1 MVFTAK
7 FAGLPCWPLAIY
19 AAKAQAQRVDLAES
33 SDTSEERQLDPTERR
48 LERAREEG
56 QFAQSRD
63 LTTFLVLV
71 LFAGC
76 LLGLGGSLMKG
87 LVNLVQQGLTFGS
100 GQDWQDHLA
109 EWASGPLMISLM
121 WVSAIVIPLWLVSAI
136 APLAMVKFQP
146 VWAFKLNPGRLDP
159 FEGLG
164 RMFSSQTVAEVFK
177 NILKVIIVFGV
188 GVVYVM
194 GLVGQIS
201 VLSRQDLNQALH
213 NSVGLIETGLLL
225 LLLPVL
231 VVAAVDVFIQW
242 FNFSKRMKMSQE
254 ELKQEMKESEGSPEL
269 KNRLRQRQRQIA
281 TSRMMSALEKAD
293 VVLANP
299 DHFSVALRYDAEKM
313 RAPIVVAKGMDE
325 IALMIQKVAIENQV
339 PVARIPPLARLLH
352 RHLKVGEPIPA
363 PLFEVVAKVL
373 AWAYE
378 IKQAAASDELPLP
391 EIGTLPDLETKPA
404 A

>member
-1 MVFTAK
+1 M
-7 FAGLPCWPLAIY
+7 AIY
-19 AAKAQAQRVDLAES
+19 AGKTQAQKAELAES
-33 SDTSEERQLDPTERR
+33 SDTSEEKQLDPTERR

-63 LTTFLVLV
+63 LTTFLILV

-76 LLGLGGSLMKG
+76 LIGLGGSLMKG
-87 LVNLVQQGLTFGS
+87 LVLLVQQGLTFGNS
-100 GQDWQDHLA
+100 QDWQEHLA
-109 EWASGPLMISLM
+109 EWATGPLMNTLM
-121 WVSAIVIPLWLVSAI
+121 WVMAIVIPLWLASAI

-146 VWAFKLNPGRLDP
+146 VWAFKLNLARLDP
-159 FEGLG
+159 IEGLG
-164 RMFSSQTVAEVFK
+164 RLVSSQTLTEVFK

-188 GVVYVM
+188 AVVYIV

-201 VLSRQDLNQALH
+201 VLSRQDVNQALS
-213 NSVGLIETGLLL
+213 NSLDLIKTGLLL

-231 VVAAVDVFIQW
+231 VVAAVDVIIQW
-242 FNFSKRMKMSQE
+242 FNFSNRMKMSQE

-281 TSRMMSALEKAD
+281 TSRMMSAMEKAD

-299 DHFSVALRYDAEKM
+299 DHYSVALRYDAEKM

-325 IALMIQKVAIENQV
+325 IALMIQRVANENQV

-391 EIGTLPDLETKPA
+391 EIGALPDLETKTVS
-404 A
+404 

>member
-1 MVFTAK
+1 
-7 FAGLPCWPLAIY
+7 LAIN
-19 AAKAQAQRVDLAES
+19 AAKTSHQRVELAES
-33 SDTSEERQLDPTERR
+33 SDTSEEKQLDPTERR

-76 LLGLGGSLMKG
+76 LLGLGAAFMKG
-87 LVNLVQQGLTFGS
+87 MVTLVEQGLTFGS
-100 GQDWQDHLA
+100 SENWQEHLA
-109 EWASGPLMISLM
+109 EWASGPLTSVFM
-121 WVSAIVIPLWLVSAI
+121 WIFAIVVPLWLISAI

-146 VWAFKLNPGRLDP
+146 VWAFKLNPDRLDP
-159 FEGLG
+159 FAGLG
-164 RMFSSQTVAEVFK
+164 RIFSTQTLTEVGK

-188 GVVYVM
+188 GIVYVV

-201 VLSRQDLNQALH
+201 VLSRQDLNQALS
-213 NSVGLIETGLLL
+213 NSLGLIQTGLLL

-231 VVAAVDVFIQW
+231 VVAAVDVVIQW
-242 FNFSKRMKMSQE
+242 FNFSKQMKMSQE
-254 ELKQEMKESEGSPEL
+254 EMKQEMKESEGSPEL

-299 DHFSVALRYDAEKM
+299 DHYSVALRYDAEKM

-325 IALMIQKVAIENQV
+325 MALMIQRVAKENQV

-378 IKQAAASDELPLP
+378 LKQAAESEDLPLP

-404 A
+404 S

>member
-1 MVFTAK
+1 M
-7 FAGLPCWPLAIY
+7 
-19 AAKAQAQRVDLAES
+19 AES
-33 SDTSEERQLDPTERR
+33 SDTSEEKQLDPTERR

-76 LLGLGGSLMKG
+76 LLGLGAAFMKG
-87 LVNLVQQGLTFGS
+87 MVTLVEQGLTFGS
-100 GQDWQDHLA
+100 SENWQEHLA
-109 EWASGPLMISLM
+109 EWASGPLTSVFM
-121 WVSAIVIPLWLVSAI
+121 WIFAIVVPLWLISAV

-146 VWAFKLNPGRLDP
+146 VWAFKLNPDRLDP
-159 FEGLG
+159 FAGLG
-164 RMFSSQTVAEVFK
+164 RIFSTQTLTEVGK

-188 GVVYVM
+188 GIVYVV

-201 VLSRQDLNQALH
+201 VLSRQDLNQALS
-213 NSVGLIETGLLL
+213 NSLGLIQTGLFL

-231 VVAAVDVFIQW
+231 VVAAVDVVIQW
-242 FNFSKRMKMSQE
+242 FNFSKQMKMSQE
-254 ELKQEMKESEGSPEL
+254 EMKQEMKESEGSPEL

-299 DHFSVALRYDAEKM
+299 DHYSVALRYDAEKM

-325 IALMIQKVAIENQV
+325 MALMIQRVAKENQV

-378 IKQAAASDELPLP
+378 LKQATESDELPLP

-404 A
+404 S

>member
-1 MVFTAK
+1 
-7 FAGLPCWPLAIY
+7 
-19 AAKAQAQRVDLAES
+19 LAES
-33 SDTSEERQLDPTERR
+33 SDTSEEKQLDPTERR

-56 QFAQSRD
+56 QFAQSRA
-63 LTTFLVLV
+63 LPTFLVLV

-76 LLGLGGSLMKG
+76 LLGLGAAFMKG
-87 LVNLVQQGLTFGS
+87 MVTLVEQGLTFGPS
-100 GQDWQDHLA
+100 ENWQEHLA
-109 EWASGPLMISLM
+109 EWASGPLTSVFM
-121 WVSAIVIPLWLVSAI
+121 WIFAIVVPLWLISAV

-146 VWAFKLNPGRLDP
+146 VWAFKLNPDRLDP
-159 FEGLG
+159 FAGLG
-164 RMFSSQTVAEVFK
+164 RIFSTQTLTEVGK

-188 GVVYVM
+188 GIVYVV

-201 VLSRQDLNQALH
+201 VLSRQDLNQALS
-213 NSVGLIETGLLL
+213 NSLGLIQTGLLL

-231 VVAAVDVFIQW
+231 VVAAVDVVIQW
-242 FNFSKRMKMSQE
+242 FNFSKQMKMSQE
-254 ELKQEMKESEGSPEL
+254 EMKQEMKESEGSPEL

-299 DHFSVALRYDAEKM
+299 DHYSVALRYDAEKM

-325 IALMIQKVAIENQV
+325 MALMIQRVAKENQV

-378 IKQAAASDELPLP
+378 LKQATESEELPLP

-404 A
+404 S

>member
-1 MVFTAK
+1 
-7 FAGLPCWPLAIY
+7 
-19 AAKAQAQRVDLAES
+19 LAES
-33 SDTSEERQLDPTERR
+33 SDTSEEKQLDPTERR

-63 LTTFLVLV
+63 LTTFLILV

-76 LLGLGGSLMKG
+76 LIGLGGSLMKG
-87 LVNLVQQGLTFGS
+87 LVLLVQQGLTFGNS
-100 GQDWQDHLA
+100 QDWQEHLA
-109 EWASGPLMISLM
+109 EWVSGPLMNTSM
-121 WVSAIVIPLWLVSAI
+121 WVLAIVIPLWLASAI

-146 VWAFKLNPGRLDP
+146 VWAFKLNLGRLDP
-159 FEGLG
+159 IEGLG
-164 RMFSSQTVAEVFK
+164 RLVSTQTLTEVFK

-188 GVVYVM
+188 AVVYIV

-201 VLSRQDLNQALH
+201 VLSRQDVNQALS
-213 NSVGLIETGLLL
+213 NSLDLIKTGLLL

-231 VVAAVDVFIQW
+231 VVAAVDVIIQW

-281 TSRMMSALEKAD
+281 TSRMMSAMEKAD

-299 DHFSVALRYDAEKM
+299 DHYSVALRYDAEKM

-325 IALMIQKVAIENQV
+325 IALMIQRVANENQV

-391 EIGTLPDLETKPA
+391 EIGALPDLETKTVS
-404 A
+404 

>member
-1 MVFTAK
+1 MCRETQ
-7 FAGLPCWPLAIY
+7 P
-19 AAKAQAQRVDLAES
+19 QRVELAES
-33 SDTSEERQLDPTERR
+33 SDSSEEKQLDPTERR

-63 LTTFLVLV
+63 LTTFLVLI
-71 LFAGC
+71 LFVGC
-76 LLGLGGSLMKG
+76 LLGFGAALMKG
-87 LVNLVQQGLTFGS
+87 MVALVQQGLTFGVE
-100 GQDWQDHLA
+100 QDWQDHLT
-109 EWASGPLMISLM
+109 EWASGPLVTALM
-121 WVSAIVIPLWLVSAI
+121 WVAAIMIPLWLVSTI
-136 APLAMVKFQP
+136 APLALVKFQP
-146 VWAFKLNPGRLDP
+146 VWAFKLNPARLDP

-164 RMFSSQTVAEVFK
+164 RIFSAQTLTELAK

-188 GVVYVM
+188 GIVYVI

-201 VLSRQDLNQALH
+201 VLSRQDFNQALS
-213 NSVGLIETGLLL
+213 NSLGLIQTGLFL

-231 VVAAVDVFIQW
+231 VVAAVDVVIQW
-242 FNFSKRMKMSQE
+242 FNFSNRMKMSQE
-254 ELKQEMKESEGSPEL
+254 EMKQEMKESEGSPEL

-299 DHFSVALRYDAEKM
+299 DHYSVALRYDAEKM

-325 IALMIQKVAIENQV
+325 IALMIQRVAKENQV

-378 IKQAAASDELPLP
+378 IKQAAASDDLPLP
-391 EIGTLPDLETKPA
+391 EIGSLPDLENKPA
-404 A
+404 P

>member
-1 MVFTAK
+1 M
-7 FAGLPCWPLAIY
+7 
-19 AAKAQAQRVDLAES
+19 AES
-33 SDTSEERQLDPTERR
+33 SDTSEEKQLDPTERR

-63 LTTFLVLV
+63 LTTFLILV

-76 LLGLGGSLMKG
+76 LIGLGGSLMKG
-87 LVNLVQQGLTFGS
+87 LVLLVQQGLTFGNS
-100 GQDWQDHLA
+100 QDWQEHLA
-109 EWASGPLMISLM
+109 EWVSGPLMNTSM
-121 WVSAIVIPLWLVSAI
+121 WVLAIVIPLWLASAI

-146 VWAFKLNPGRLDP
+146 VWAFKLNLGRLDP
-159 FEGLG
+159 IEGLG
-164 RMFSSQTVAEVFK
+164 RLVSSQTVTEVFK

-188 GVVYVM
+188 AVVYIL

-201 VLSRQDLNQALH
+201 VLSRQDVNQALA
-213 NSVGLIETGLLL
+213 NSLDLIKTGLLL

-231 VVAAVDVFIQW
+231 VVAAVDVIIQW
-242 FNFSKRMKMSQE
+242 FTFSKRMKMSQE

-281 TSRMMSALEKAD
+281 TSRMMSAMEKAD

-299 DHFSVALRYDAEKM
+299 DHYSVALRYDAEKM

-325 IALMIQKVAIENQV
+325 IALMIQRVANENQV

-378 IKQAAASDELPLP
+378 IKQAAATDELPLP
-391 EIGTLPDLETKPA
+391 EIGALPDLETKTVS
-404 A
+404 

>member
-1 MVFTAK
+1 
-7 FAGLPCWPLAIY
+7 LAIY
-19 AAKAQAQRVDLAES
+19 AGKPQAQRVELAES
-33 SDTSEERQLDPTERR
+33 SDTSEEKQLDPTERR

-76 LLGLGGSLMKG
+76 LLGLGASLMKG
-87 LVNLVQQGLTFGS
+87 MVALVQQGLTFGS
-100 GQDWQDHLA
+100 GQDWQEHLA
-109 EWASGPLMISLM
+109 EWASGPLVSSLM
-121 WVSAIVIPLWLVSAI
+121 WVAAIVIPLWLVSAI

-146 VWAFKLNPGRLDP
+146 VWAFKLNPARLDP

-164 RMFSSQTVAEVFK
+164 RIFSTQTLTELAK

-188 GVVYVM
+188 GIVYVM

-201 VLSRQDLNQALH
+201 VLSRQDFNQALS
-213 NSVGLIETGLLL
+213 NSLGLIQTGLFL

-231 VVAAVDVFIQW
+231 VVAAVDVVIQW
-242 FNFSKRMKMSQE
+242 FNFSNRMKMSQE
-254 ELKQEMKESEGSPEL
+254 EMKQEMKESEGSPEL

-325 IALMIQKVAIENQV
+325 IALMIQRVAKENQV

-378 IKQAAASDELPLP
+378 FKQATAADDLPLP
-391 EIGTLPDLETKPA
+391 EIGTLPDLEAKPVA
-404 A
+404 

>member
-1 MVFTAK
+1 M
-7 FAGLPCWPLAIY
+7 AIY
-19 AAKAQAQRVDLAES
+19 AGKTFHQSIELAES
-33 SDTSEERQLDPTERR
+33 SDSSEEKQLDPTERR

-63 LTTFLVLV
+63 LTTFLILV

-76 LLGLGGSLMKG
+76 LIGLGGSLMKG
-87 LVNLVQQGLTFGS
+87 LVLLVQQGLTFGNS
-100 GQDWQDHLA
+100 QDWQDHLA
-109 EWASGPLMISLM
+109 EWASGPLMNTFM
-121 WVSAIVIPLWLVSAI
+121 WVMAIVIPLWLASAI

-146 VWAFKLNPGRLDP
+146 VWAFKLNLARLDP
-159 FEGLG
+159 IEGLG
-164 RMFSSQTVAEVFK
+164 RLVSSQTLTEVFK

-188 GVVYVM
+188 AVVYIV

-201 VLSRQDLNQALH
+201 VLSRQDVNQALS
-213 NSVGLIETGLLL
+213 NSLDLIKTGLLL

-231 VVAAVDVFIQW
+231 VVAAVDVIIQW
-242 FNFSKRMKMSQE
+242 FNFSNRMKMSQE

-281 TSRMMSALEKAD
+281 TSRMMSAMEKAD

-299 DHFSVALRYDAEKM
+299 DHYSVALRYDAEKM
-313 RAPIVVAKGMDE
+313 RAPLVVAKGMDE
-325 IALMIQKVAIENQV
+325 IALMIQRVANENQV

-391 EIGTLPDLETKPA
+391 EIGALPDLETKTVS
-404 A
+404 

>member
-1 MVFTAK
+1 M
-7 FAGLPCWPLAIY
+7 AIY
-19 AAKAQAQRVDLAES
+19 AGKTQAQRVDLAES
-33 SDTSEERQLDPTERR
+33 SDTSEEKQLDPTERR

-63 LTTFLVLV
+63 LTTFLILV

-87 LVNLVQQGLTFGS
+87 LVLLVQQGLTFGNS
-100 GQDWQDHLA
+100 QDWQEHLA
-109 EWASGPLMISLM
+109 EWTSGPLMNTLM
-121 WVSAIVIPLWLVSAI
+121 WVMAIVIPLWLASAI

-146 VWAFKLNPGRLDP
+146 VWAFKLNLARLDP
-159 FEGLG
+159 IEGLG
-164 RMFSSQTVAEVFK
+164 RLVSSQTLTEVFK

-188 GVVYVM
+188 AVVYIV

-201 VLSRQDLNQALH
+201 VLSRQDVNQALS
-213 NSVGLIETGLLL
+213 NSLDLIKTGLLL

-231 VVAAVDVFIQW
+231 VVAAVDVIIQW

-281 TSRMMSALEKAD
+281 TSRMMSAMEKAD

-299 DHFSVALRYDAEKM
+299 DHYSVALRYDAEKM

-325 IALMIQKVAIENQV
+325 IALMIQRMANENQV

-378 IKQAAASDELPLP
+378 IKQAATSDELPLP
-391 EIGTLPDLETKPA
+391 EIGALPDLETKTVS
-404 A
+404 

>member
-1 MVFTAK
+1 M
-7 FAGLPCWPLAIY
+7 
-19 AAKAQAQRVDLAES
+19 AES
-33 SDTSEERQLDPTERR
+33 SDTSEEKQLDPTERR

-76 LLGLGGSLMKG
+76 LLGLGAAFMKG
-87 LVNLVQQGLTFGS
+87 MVTLVEQGLTFGS
-100 GQDWQDHLA
+100 SENWQEHLA
-109 EWASGPLMISLM
+109 EWASGPLTSVFM
-121 WVSAIVIPLWLVSAI
+121 WIFAIVVPLWLISAI

-146 VWAFKLNPGRLDP
+146 VWAFKLNPDRLDP
-159 FEGLG
+159 FAGLG
-164 RMFSSQTVAEVFK
+164 RIFSTQTLTEVGK

-188 GVVYVM
+188 GIVYVV

-201 VLSRQDLNQALH
+201 VLSRQDLNQALS
-213 NSVGLIETGLLL
+213 NSLGLIQTGLLL

-231 VVAAVDVFIQW
+231 VVAAVDVVIQW
-242 FNFSKRMKMSQE
+242 FNFSKQMKMSQE
-254 ELKQEMKESEGSPEL
+254 EMKQEMKESEGSPEL

-299 DHFSVALRYDAEKM
+299 DHYSVALRYDAEKM

-325 IALMIQKVAIENQV
+325 MALMIQRVAKENQV

-378 IKQAAASDELPLP
+378 LKQAAESEELPLP

-404 A
+404 S

>member
-1 MVFTAK
+1 
-7 FAGLPCWPLAIY
+7 
-19 AAKAQAQRVDLAES
+19 LAES
-33 SDTSEERQLDPTERR
+33 SDTSEEKQLDPTERR

-76 LLGLGGSLMKG
+76 LLGLGAAFMKG
-87 LVNLVQQGLTFGS
+87 MVTLVEQGLTFGS
-100 GQDWQDHLA
+100 SENWQEHLA
-109 EWASGPLMISLM
+109 EWASGPLTSVFM
-121 WVSAIVIPLWLVSAI
+121 WIFAIVVPLWLISAI

-146 VWAFKLNPGRLDP
+146 VWAFKLNPDRLDP
-159 FEGLG
+159 FAGLG
-164 RMFSSQTVAEVFK
+164 RIFSTQTLTEVGK

-188 GVVYVM
+188 GIVYVV

-201 VLSRQDLNQALH
+201 VLSRQDLNQALS
-213 NSVGLIETGLLL
+213 NSLGLIQTGLLL

-231 VVAAVDVFIQW
+231 VVAAVDVVIQW
-242 FNFSKRMKMSQE
+242 FNFSKQMKMSQE
-254 ELKQEMKESEGSPEL
+254 EMKQEMKESEGSPEL

-299 DHFSVALRYDAEKM
+299 DHYSVALRYDAEKM

-325 IALMIQKVAIENQV
+325 MALMIQRVAKENQV

-378 IKQAAASDELPLP
+378 LKQATESEELPLP

-404 A
+404 S

>member
-1 MVFTAK
+1 
-7 FAGLPCWPLAIY
+7 LAIY
-19 AAKAQAQRVDLAES
+19 AAKTQPQRVELAES
-33 SDTSEERQLDPTERR
+33 SDTSEEKQLDPTERR
-48 LERAREEG
+48 LKRAREEG

-76 LLGLGGSLMKG
+76 LLGLGSSLMKG
-87 LVNLVQQGLTFGS
+87 LVTLVQQGLTFGS

-109 EWASGPLMISLM
+109 DWASGPLMNTLM

-146 VWAFKLNPGRLDP
+146 VWAFKLNLGRLDP

-164 RMFSSQTVAEVFK
+164 RMFSSQTLAEVFK

-188 GVVYVM
+188 GVVYVI

-201 VLSRQDLNQALH
+201 VLSRQDVNLALH

-231 VVAAVDVFIQW
+231 VVAAVDVLIQW

-299 DHFSVALRYDAEKM
+299 DHYSVALRYDAEKM

-325 IALMIQKVAIENQV
+325 IALMIQRVADENQV
-339 PVARIPPLARLLH
+339 PIARIPPLARLLH

-378 IKQAAASDELPLP
+378 IKQATAVDDLPLP
-391 EIGTLPDLETKPA
+391 EIGALPDLETKSVL
-404 A
+404 

>member
-1 MVFTAK
+1 M
-7 FAGLPCWPLAIY
+7 
-19 AAKAQAQRVDLAES
+19 AES
-33 SDTSEERQLDPTERR
+33 SDTSEEKQLDPTERR

-63 LTTFLVLV
+63 LTTFLILV

-76 LLGLGGSLMKG
+76 LIGLGGSLMKG
-87 LVNLVQQGLTFGS
+87 LVLLVQQGLTFDNS
-100 GQDWQDHLA
+100 QDWQEHLA
-109 EWASGPLMISLM
+109 EWASGPLMNTLM
-121 WVSAIVIPLWLVSAI
+121 WVMAIVIPLWLASAI

-146 VWAFKLNPGRLDP
+146 VWAFKLNLARLDP
-159 FEGLG
+159 IEGLG
-164 RMFSSQTVAEVFK
+164 RLVSSQTLTEVFK

-188 GVVYVM
+188 AVVYIV

-201 VLSRQDLNQALH
+201 VLSRQDVNQALS
-213 NSVGLIETGLLL
+213 NSLDLIKTGLLL

-231 VVAAVDVFIQW
+231 VVAAVDVIIQW
-242 FNFSKRMKMSQE
+242 FNFSNRMKMSQE

-281 TSRMMSALEKAD
+281 TSRMMSAMEKAD

-299 DHFSVALRYDAEKM
+299 DHYSVALRYDAEKM

-325 IALMIQKVAIENQV
+325 IALMIQRVANENQV

-391 EIGTLPDLETKPA
+391 EIGALPDLETKTVS
-404 A
+404 

>member
-1 MVFTAK
+1 M
-7 FAGLPCWPLAIY
+7 AIY
-19 AAKAQAQRVDLAES
+19 AGKTQAQRVDLAES
-33 SDTSEERQLDPTERR
+33 SDTSEEKQLDPTERR

-63 LTTFLVLV
+63 LTTFLILV

-76 LLGLGGSLMKG
+76 LRGLGGSLMKG
-87 LVNLVQQGLTFGS
+87 LVLLVQQGLTFGNS
-100 GQDWQDHLA
+100 QDWQEHLA
-109 EWASGPLMISLM
+109 EWASGPLMNTLM
-121 WVSAIVIPLWLVSAI
+121 WVMAIVIPLWLASTI

-146 VWAFKLNPGRLDP
+146 VWAFKLNLARLDP
-159 FEGLG
+159 IEGLG
-164 RMFSSQTVAEVFK
+164 RLVSSQTLTEVFK

-188 GVVYVM
+188 AVVYIV

-201 VLSRQDLNQALH
+201 VLSRQDVNQALS
-213 NSVGLIETGLLL
+213 NSLDLIKTGLLL

-231 VVAAVDVFIQW
+231 VVAAVDVIIQW

-281 TSRMMSALEKAD
+281 TSRMMSAMEKAD

-299 DHFSVALRYDAEKM
+299 DHYSVALRYDAEKM

-325 IALMIQKVAIENQV
+325 IALMIQRVANENQV

-391 EIGTLPDLETKPA
+391 EIGALPDLETNTVS
-404 A
+404 

>member
-1 MVFTAK
+1 
-7 FAGLPCWPLAIY
+7 LAIN
-19 AAKAQAQRVDLAES
+19 AAKTQTQRVELAES
-33 SDTSEERQLDPTERR
+33 SDTGEEKQLDPTERR

-71 LFAGC
+71 LFAAC
-76 LLGLGGSLMKG
+76 LLGLGASLMKG
-87 LVNLVQQGLTFGS
+87 MVTLVQQGLTFGS
-100 GQDWQDHLA
+100 SQDWQDHLS
-109 EWASGPLMISLM
+109 EWASGPLVSALM
-121 WVSAIVIPLWLVSAI
+121 WVAAIVIPLWLVSAI

-146 VWAFKLNPGRLDP
+146 VWAFKLNPDRLDP
-159 FEGLG
+159 FAGLG
-164 RMFSSQTVAEVFK
+164 RIFSTQTLTEVAK
-177 NILKVIIVFGV
+177 NILKVIVVFGV
-188 GVVYVM
+188 GVVYVI

-201 VLSRQDLNQALH
+201 VLSRQDFNQALS
-213 NSVGLIETGLLL
+213 NSMGLIQTGLFL

-231 VVAAVDVFIQW
+231 VVAAVDVVIQW
-242 FNFSKRMKMSQE
+242 FNFTKQMKMSQE
-254 ELKQEMKESEGSPEL
+254 EMKQEMKESEGSPEL

-299 DHFSVALRYDAEKM
+299 DHYSVALRYDAEKM

-325 IALMIQKVAIENQV
+325 IALMIQRVAKENQV
-339 PVARIPPLARLLH
+339 PVARMPPLARLLH

-378 IKQAAASDELPLP
+378 MKQASDSEALPLP
-391 EIGTLPDLETKPA
+391 EIGNLPDLQTKSAP
-404 A
+404 

>member
-1 MVFTAK
+1 M
-7 FAGLPCWPLAIY
+7 
-19 AAKAQAQRVDLAES
+19 AES
-33 SDTSEERQLDPTERR
+33 SDTSEEKQLDPTERR

-76 LLGLGGSLMKG
+76 LLGLGAAFMKG
-87 LVNLVQQGLTFGS
+87 MVTLVEQGLTFGPS
-100 GQDWQDHLA
+100 ENWQEHLA
-109 EWASGPLMISLM
+109 EWASGPLTSVFM
-121 WVSAIVIPLWLVSAI
+121 WIFAIVVPLWLISAV

-146 VWAFKLNPGRLDP
+146 VWAFKLNPDRLDP
-159 FEGLG
+159 FAGLG
-164 RMFSSQTVAEVFK
+164 RIFSTQTLTEVGK

-188 GVVYVM
+188 GIVYVV

-201 VLSRQDLNQALH
+201 VLSRQDLNQALS
-213 NSVGLIETGLLL
+213 NSLGLIQTGLLL

-231 VVAAVDVFIQW
+231 VVAAVDVVIQW
-242 FNFSKRMKMSQE
+242 FNFSKQMKMSQE
-254 ELKQEMKESEGSPEL
+254 EMKQEMKESEGSPEL

-299 DHFSVALRYDAEKM
+299 DHYSVALRYDAEKM

-325 IALMIQKVAIENQV
+325 MALMIQRVAKENQV

-378 IKQAAASDELPLP
+378 LKQATESEELPLP

-404 A
+404 S

>member
-1 MVFTAK
+1 
-7 FAGLPCWPLAIY
+7 LAIY
-19 AAKAQAQRVDLAES
+19 AGRTQAQRVDLAES
-33 SDTSEERQLDPTERR
+33 SDTSEEKQLDPTERR

-63 LTTFLVLV
+63 LTTFLILV

-76 LLGLGGSLMKG
+76 LIGLGGSLMKG
-87 LVNLVQQGLTFGS
+87 LVLLVQQGLTFGNS
-100 GQDWQDHLA
+100 QDWQEHLA
-109 EWASGPLMISLM
+109 EWVSGPLMNTSM
-121 WVSAIVIPLWLVSAI
+121 WVLAIVIPLWLASAI

-146 VWAFKLNPGRLDP
+146 VWAFKLNLGRLDP
-159 FEGLG
+159 IEGLG
-164 RMFSSQTVAEVFK
+164 RLVSTQTLTEVFK

-188 GVVYVM
+188 AVVYIV

-201 VLSRQDLNQALH
+201 VLSRQDVNQALS
-213 NSVGLIETGLLL
+213 NSLDLIKTGLLL

-231 VVAAVDVFIQW
+231 VVAAVDVIIQW

-281 TSRMMSALEKAD
+281 TSRMMSAMEKAD

-299 DHFSVALRYDAEKM
+299 DHYSVALRYDAEKM

-325 IALMIQKVAIENQV
+325 IALMIQRVANENQV

-391 EIGTLPDLETKPA
+391 EIGALPDLETKTVS
-404 A
+404 

>member
-1 MVFTAK
+1 M
-7 FAGLPCWPLAIY
+7 AIY
-19 AAKAQAQRVDLAES
+19 AGKTQAQRVDLAES
-33 SDTSEERQLDPTERR
+33 SDTSDERQLDPTERR

-63 LTTFLVLV
+63 LTTFLILV

-87 LVNLVQQGLTFGS
+87 LVTLVQQGLTFGNS
-100 GQDWQDHLA
+100 QDWQEHLA
-109 EWASGPLMISLM
+109 EWASGPLMNTLM
-121 WVSAIVIPLWLVSAI
+121 WVSAIVLPLWLASAI

-146 VWAFKLNPGRLDP
+146 VWAFKLNLGRLDP
-159 FEGLG
+159 IEGLG
-164 RMFSSQTVAEVFK
+164 RMISSQTLTEVFK

-188 GVVYVM
+188 AVVYIV

-201 VLSRQDLNQALH
+201 VLSRQDFHQALR
-213 NSVGLIETGLLL
+213 NSLGLIETGLLL

-242 FNFSKRMKMSQE
+242 FSFTKRMKMSQE

-299 DHFSVALRYDAEKM
+299 DHYSVALRYDAEKM

-325 IALMIQKVAIENQV
+325 IALMIQRVANENQV

-391 EIGTLPDLETKPA
+391 EIGALPDLETKPA

>member
-1 MVFTAK
+1 M
-7 FAGLPCWPLAIY
+7 
-19 AAKAQAQRVDLAES
+19 AES
-33 SDTSEERQLDPTERR
+33 SDTSEEKQLDPTERR

-76 LLGLGGSLMKG
+76 LLGLGAAFMKG
-87 LVNLVQQGLTFGS
+87 MVTLVEQGLTFGPS
-100 GQDWQDHLA
+100 ENWQEHLA
-109 EWASGPLMISLM
+109 EWASGPLTSVFM
-121 WVSAIVIPLWLVSAI
+121 WIFAIVVPLWLISAI

-146 VWAFKLNPGRLDP
+146 VWAFKLNPDRLDP
-159 FEGLG
+159 FAGLG
-164 RMFSSQTVAEVFK
+164 RIFSTQTLTEVGK

-188 GVVYVM
+188 GIVYVV

-201 VLSRQDLNQALH
+201 VLSRQDLNQALS
-213 NSVGLIETGLLL
+213 NSLGLIQTGLLL

-231 VVAAVDVFIQW
+231 VVAAVDVVIQW
-242 FNFSKRMKMSQE
+242 FNFSKQMKMSQE
-254 ELKQEMKESEGSPEL
+254 EMKQEMKESEGSPEL

-299 DHFSVALRYDAEKM
+299 DHYSVALRYDAEKM

-325 IALMIQKVAIENQV
+325 MALMIQRVAKENQV

-378 IKQAAASDELPLP
+378 LKQATESDDLPLP

-404 A
+404 S

>member
-1 MVFTAK
+1 M
-7 FAGLPCWPLAIY
+7 
-19 AAKAQAQRVDLAES
+19 AES
-33 SDTSEERQLDPTERR
+33 SDSSEERQLDPTERR

-76 LLGLGGSLMKG
+76 LLGMGSSLMKG
-87 LVNLVQQGLTFGS
+87 LVLLVQQGLTFGT
-100 GQDWQDHLA
+100 GQGWQEHLA
-109 EWASGPLMISLM
+109 EWASGPLMNTLM
-121 WVSAIVIPLWLVSAI
+121 WVAAIVIPLWLVSAI

-159 FEGLG
+159 LEGLG
-164 RMFSSQTVAEVFK
+164 RMFSSQTLAEVFK

-188 GVVYVM
+188 GVMYVI

-201 VLSRQDLNQALH
+201 VLSRQDVNQALH

-242 FNFSKRMKMSQE
+242 FNFTKRMKMSQE

-299 DHFSVALRYDAEKM
+299 DHYSVALRYDPEKM

-325 IALMIQKVAIENQV
+325 IALMIQRVAKENQV

-378 IKQAAASDELPLP
+378 IKQAVATEELPLP
-391 EIGTLPDLETKPA
+391 ELGALPDLDTKLETKLEPRSA
-404 A
+404 S

>member
-1 MVFTAK
+1 M
-7 FAGLPCWPLAIY
+7 AIY
-19 AAKAQAQRVDLAES
+19 AGKTKPQKAELAES
-33 SDTSEERQLDPTERR
+33 ADTSEEKQLDPTERR

-63 LTTFLVLV
+63 LTTFLILV

-76 LLGLGGSLMKG
+76 LIGLGGSLMKG
-87 LVNLVQQGLTFGS
+87 LVLLVQQGLTFGNS
-100 GQDWQDHLA
+100 QDWQDHLA
-109 EWASGPLMISLM
+109 EWASGPLMNTFM
-121 WVSAIVIPLWLVSAI
+121 WVMAIVIPLWLASAI

-146 VWAFKLNPGRLDP
+146 VWAFKLNLARLDP
-159 FEGLG
+159 IEGLG
-164 RMFSSQTVAEVFK
+164 RLVSSQTLTEVFK

-188 GVVYVM
+188 AVVYIV

-201 VLSRQDLNQALH
+201 VLSRQDVNQALS
-213 NSVGLIETGLLL
+213 NSLDLIKTGLLL

-231 VVAAVDVFIQW
+231 VVAAVDVIIQW
-242 FNFSKRMKMSQE
+242 FNFSNRMKMSQE

-281 TSRMMSALEKAD
+281 TSRMMSAMEKAD

-299 DHFSVALRYDAEKM
+299 DHYSVALRYDAEKM

-325 IALMIQKVAIENQV
+325 IALMIQRVANENQV

-378 IKQAAASDELPLP
+378 IKQAAATDDLPLP
-391 EIGTLPDLETKPA
+391 EIGALPDLETKTVS
-404 A
+404 

>member
-1 MVFTAK
+1 MCRETQ
-7 FAGLPCWPLAIY
+7 P
-19 AAKAQAQRVDLAES
+19 QRVELAES
-33 SDTSEERQLDPTERR
+33 SDSSEEKQLDPTERR

-63 LTTFLVLV
+63 LTTFLVLI
-71 LFAGC
+71 LFVGC
-76 LLGLGGSLMKG
+76 LLGFGAALMKG
-87 LVNLVQQGLTFGS
+87 MVALVQQGLTFGVE
-100 GQDWQDHLA
+100 QDWQDHLT
-109 EWASGPLMISLM
+109 EWASGPLVTALM
-121 WVSAIVIPLWLVSAI
+121 WVAAIMIPLWLVSTI
-136 APLAMVKFQP
+136 APLALVKFQP
-146 VWAFKLNPGRLDP
+146 VWAFKLNPARLDP

-164 RMFSSQTVAEVFK
+164 RIFSTQTLTELAK

-188 GVVYVM
+188 GIVYVI

-201 VLSRQDLNQALH
+201 VLSRQDFNQALS
-213 NSVGLIETGLLL
+213 NSLGLIQTGLFL

-231 VVAAVDVFIQW
+231 VVAAVDVVIQW
-242 FNFSKRMKMSQE
+242 FNFSNRMKMSQE
-254 ELKQEMKESEGSPEL
+254 EMKQEMKESEGSPEL

-299 DHFSVALRYDAEKM
+299 DHYSVALRYDAEKM

-325 IALMIQKVAIENQV
+325 IALMIQRVAKENQV

-378 IKQAAASDELPLP
+378 IKQAAASDDLPLP
-391 EIGTLPDLETKPA
+391 EIGSLPDLENKPA
-404 A
+404 P

>member
-1 MVFTAK
+1 
-7 FAGLPCWPLAIY
+7 
-19 AAKAQAQRVDLAES
+19 LAES
-33 SDTSEERQLDPTERR
+33 SDSSEERQLDPTERR

-76 LLGLGGSLMKG
+76 LLGMGSSLMKG
-87 LVNLVQQGLTFGS
+87 LVLLVQQGLTFGT
-100 GQDWQDHLA
+100 GQDWQEHLA
-109 EWASGPLMISLM
+109 EWASGPLMNTLM
-121 WVSAIVIPLWLVSAI
+121 WVAAIVIPLWLVSAI

-159 FEGLG
+159 LEGLG
-164 RMFSSQTVAEVFK
+164 RMFSSQTLAEVFK

-188 GVVYVM
+188 GVMYVI

-201 VLSRQDLNQALH
+201 VLSRQDVNQALH

-231 VVAAVDVFIQW
+231 VVAAVDVLIQW
-242 FNFSKRMKMSQE
+242 FNFTKRMKMSQE

-299 DHFSVALRYDAEKM
+299 DHYSVALRYDPEKM

-325 IALMIQKVAIENQV
+325 IALMIQRVAKENQV

-378 IKQAAASDELPLP
+378 IKQAVATEELPLP
-391 EIGTLPDLETKPA
+391 ELGALPDLDTKLETKLEPRSA
-404 A
+404 S

>member
-1 MVFTAK
+1 
-7 FAGLPCWPLAIY
+7 LAIY
-19 AAKAQAQRVDLAES
+19 AGKTKPQKAELAES
-33 SDTSEERQLDPTERR
+33 ADTSEEKQLDPTERR

-63 LTTFLVLV
+63 LTTFLILV

-76 LLGLGGSLMKG
+76 LIGLGGSLMKG
-87 LVNLVQQGLTFGS
+87 LVLLVQQGLTFGNS
-100 GQDWQDHLA
+100 QDWQEHLA
-109 EWASGPLMISLM
+109 EWVSGPLMNTSM
-121 WVSAIVIPLWLVSAI
+121 WVLAIVIPLWLASAI

-146 VWAFKLNPGRLDP
+146 VWAFKLNLGRLDP
-159 FEGLG
+159 IEGLG
-164 RMFSSQTVAEVFK
+164 RLVSTQTLTEVFK

-188 GVVYVM
+188 AVVYIV

-201 VLSRQDLNQALH
+201 VLSRQDVNQALS
-213 NSVGLIETGLLL
+213 NSLDLIKTGLLL

-231 VVAAVDVFIQW
+231 VVAAVDVIIQW

-281 TSRMMSALEKAD
+281 TSRMMSAMEKAD

-299 DHFSVALRYDAEKM
+299 DHYSVALRYDAEKM

-325 IALMIQKVAIENQV
+325 IALMIQRVANENQV

-391 EIGTLPDLETKPA
+391 EIGALPDLETKTVS
-404 A
+404 

>member
-1 MVFTAK
+1 M
-7 FAGLPCWPLAIY
+7 
-19 AAKAQAQRVDLAES
+19 AES
-33 SDTSEERQLDPTERR
+33 SDTSEEKQLDPTERR

-76 LLGLGGSLMKG
+76 LLGLGAAFMKG
-87 LVNLVQQGLTFGS
+87 MVTLVEQGLTFGS
-100 GQDWQDHLA
+100 SENWQEHLA
-109 EWASGPLMISLM
+109 EWASGPLTSVFM
-121 WVSAIVIPLWLVSAI
+121 WIFAIVVPLWLISAI

-146 VWAFKLNPGRLDP
+146 VWAFKLNPDRLDP
-159 FEGLG
+159 FAGLG
-164 RMFSSQTVAEVFK
+164 RIFSTQTLTEVGK

-188 GVVYVM
+188 GIVYVV

-201 VLSRQDLNQALH
+201 VLSRQDLNQALS
-213 NSVGLIETGLLL
+213 NSLGLIQTGLLL

-231 VVAAVDVFIQW
+231 VVAAVDVVIQW
-242 FNFSKRMKMSQE
+242 FNFSKQMKMSQE
-254 ELKQEMKESEGSPEL
+254 EMKQEMKESEGSPEL

-299 DHFSVALRYDAEKM
+299 DHYSVALRYDAEKM

-325 IALMIQKVAIENQV
+325 MALMIQRVAKENQV

-378 IKQAAASDELPLP
+378 LKQATESEELPLP

-404 A
+404 S

>member
-1 MVFTAK
+1 
-7 FAGLPCWPLAIY
+7 LAIY
-19 AAKAQAQRVDLAES
+19 AGKTQAQKAELAES
-33 SDTSEERQLDPTERR
+33 SDTSEEKQLDPTERR

-63 LTTFLVLV
+63 LTTFLILV

-87 LVNLVQQGLTFGS
+87 LVLLVQQGLTFGNS
-100 GQDWQDHLA
+100 QDWQEHLA
-109 EWASGPLMISLM
+109 EWASGPLMNTLM
-121 WVSAIVIPLWLVSAI
+121 WVMAIVIPLWLASAI

-146 VWAFKLNPGRLDP
+146 VWAFKLNLGRLDP
-159 FEGLG
+159 IEGLG
-164 RMFSSQTVAEVFK
+164 RLVSSQTVTEVFK

-188 GVVYVM
+188 AVVYIL

-201 VLSRQDLNQALH
+201 VLSRQDVNQALA
-213 NSVGLIETGLLL
+213 NSLDLIKTGLLL

-231 VVAAVDVFIQW
+231 VVAAVDVIIQW
-242 FNFSKRMKMSQE
+242 FTFSKRMKMSQE

-281 TSRMMSALEKAD
+281 TSRMMSAMEKAD

-299 DHFSVALRYDAEKM
+299 DHYSVALRYDAEKM

-325 IALMIQKVAIENQV
+325 IALMIQRVANENQV

-378 IKQAAASDELPLP
+378 IKQAAATDELPLP
-391 EIGTLPDLETKPA
+391 EIGALPDLETKTVS
-404 A
+404 

>member
-1 MVFTAK
+1 M
-7 FAGLPCWPLAIY
+7 
-19 AAKAQAQRVDLAES
+19 AE
-33 SDTSEERQLDPTERR
+33 SDTSEEKQLDPTERR

-63 LTTFLVLV
+63 LTTFLILV

-76 LLGLGGSLMKG
+76 LIGLGGSLMKG
-87 LVNLVQQGLTFGS
+87 LVLLVQQGLTFGNS
-100 GQDWQDHLA
+100 QDWQEHLA
-109 EWASGPLMISLM
+109 EWVSGPLMNTSM
-121 WVSAIVIPLWLVSAI
+121 WVLAIVIPLWLASAI

-146 VWAFKLNPGRLDP
+146 VWAFKLNLGRLDP
-159 FEGLG
+159 IEGLG
-164 RMFSSQTVAEVFK
+164 RLVSTQTLTEVFK

-188 GVVYVM
+188 AVVYIV

-201 VLSRQDLNQALH
+201 VLSRQDVNQALS
-213 NSVGLIETGLLL
+213 NSLDLIKTGLLL

-231 VVAAVDVFIQW
+231 VVAAVDVVIQW

-281 TSRMMSALEKAD
+281 TSRMMSAMEKAD

-299 DHFSVALRYDAEKM
+299 DHYSVALRYDAEKM

-325 IALMIQKVAIENQV
+325 IALMIQRVANENQV

-391 EIGTLPDLETKPA
+391 EIGALPDLETKTVS
-404 A
+404 

>member
-1 MVFTAK
+1 
-7 FAGLPCWPLAIY
+7 
-19 AAKAQAQRVDLAES
+19 LAES
-33 SDTSEERQLDPTERR
+33 SDTSEEKQLDPTERR
-48 LERAREEG
+48 LERAREDG

-63 LTTFLVLV
+63 LTTFLILV

-87 LVNLVQQGLTFGS
+87 LVLLVQQGLTFGNS
-100 GQDWQDHLA
+100 QDWQEHLA
-109 EWASGPLMISLM
+109 EWAGGPLMNTLM
-121 WVSAIVIPLWLVSAI
+121 WVMAIVIPLWLASAI

-146 VWAFKLNPGRLDP
+146 VWAFKLNLGRLDP
-159 FEGLG
+159 IEGLG
-164 RMFSSQTVAEVFK
+164 RLVSSQTVTEVFK

-188 GVVYVM
+188 AVVYIV

-201 VLSRQDLNQALH
+201 VLSRQDVNQALS
-213 NSVGLIETGLLL
+213 NSLDLIKTGLLL

-242 FNFSKRMKMSQE
+242 FNFNKRMKMSQE

-281 TSRMMSALEKAD
+281 TSRMMSAMEKAD

-299 DHFSVALRYDAEKM
+299 DHYSVALRYDAEKM

-325 IALMIQKVAIENQV
+325 IALMIQRVANENQV

-378 IKQAAASDELPLP
+378 IKQAAATDELPLP
-391 EIGTLPDLETKPA
+391 EIGALPDLETKTVS
-404 A
+404 

>member
-1 MVFTAK
+1 M
-7 FAGLPCWPLAIY
+7 AIY
-19 AAKAQAQRVDLAES
+19 AGKTQAQRVDLAES
-33 SDTSEERQLDPTERR
+33 DTSEEKQLDPTERR

-63 LTTFLVLV
+63 LTTFLILV

-76 LLGLGGSLMKG
+76 LIGLGGSLMKG
-87 LVNLVQQGLTFGS
+87 LVLLVQQGLTFGNS
-100 GQDWQDHLA
+100 QDWQEHLA
-109 EWASGPLMISLM
+109 EWVSGPLMNTSM
-121 WVSAIVIPLWLVSAI
+121 WVLAIVIPLWLASAI

-146 VWAFKLNPGRLDP
+146 VWAFKLNLGRLDP
-159 FEGLG
+159 IEGLG
-164 RMFSSQTVAEVFK
+164 RLVSTQTLTEVFK

-188 GVVYVM
+188 AVVYIV

-201 VLSRQDLNQALH
+201 VLSRQDVNQALS
-213 NSVGLIETGLLL
+213 NSLDLIKTGLLL

-231 VVAAVDVFIQW
+231 VVAAVDVIIQW

-281 TSRMMSALEKAD
+281 TSRMMSAMEKAD

-299 DHFSVALRYDAEKM
+299 DHYSVALRYDAEKM

-325 IALMIQKVAIENQV
+325 IALMIQRVANENQV

-391 EIGTLPDLETKPA
+391 EIGALPDLETKTVS
-404 A
+404 

>member
-1 MVFTAK
+1 M
-7 FAGLPCWPLAIY
+7 AIY
-19 AAKAQAQRVDLAES
+19 AAKTHAQRVELAES
-33 SDTSEERQLDPTERR
+33 SDTSEEKQLDPTERR

-76 LLGLGGSLMKG
+76 LLGLGSSLMKG
-87 LVNLVQQGLTFGS
+87 LVTLVQQGLTFGS

-109 EWASGPLMISLM
+109 DWASGPLMNTLM

-164 RMFSSQTVAEVFK
+164 RMFSSQTLAEVFK

-188 GVVYVM
+188 GVVYVI

-201 VLSRQDLNQALH
+201 VLSRQDVNLALH

-231 VVAAVDVFIQW
+231 VVAAVDVLIQW

-299 DHFSVALRYDAEKM
+299 DHYSVALRYDAEKM

-325 IALMIQKVAIENQV
+325 IALMIQRVANENQV
-339 PVARIPPLARLLH
+339 PIARIPPLARLLH

-378 IKQAAASDELPLP
+378 IKQATAVDDLPLP
-391 EIGTLPDLETKPA
+391 EIGALPDLETKSVL
-404 A
+404 

>member
-1 MVFTAK
+1 M
-7 FAGLPCWPLAIY
+7 
-19 AAKAQAQRVDLAES
+19 AES
-33 SDTSEERQLDPTERR
+33 SDSSEEKQLDPTERR

-63 LTTFLVLV
+63 LTTFLVLI

-76 LLGLGGSLMKG
+76 LLGFGASLMKG
-87 LVNLVQQGLTFGS
+87 MVALVQQGLTFGS
-100 GQDWQDHLA
+100 GQDWQEHLA
-109 EWASGPLMISLM
+109 EWASGPLVTSLM
-121 WVSAIVIPLWLVSAI
+121 WVAAIVIPLWLVSTI

-146 VWAFKLNPGRLDP
+146 VWAFKLNPARLDP

-164 RMFSSQTVAEVFK
+164 RIFSTQTLTELAK

-188 GVVYVM
+188 GIVYVV

-201 VLSRQDLNQALH
+201 VLSRQDFHQALS
-213 NSVGLIETGLLL
+213 NSLGLIQTGLFL

-231 VVAAVDVFIQW
+231 VVAAVDVVIQW
-242 FNFSKRMKMSQE
+242 FNFSNRMKMSQE
-254 ELKQEMKESEGSPEL
+254 EMKQEMKESEGSPEL

-299 DHFSVALRYDAEKM
+299 DHYSVALRYDAEKM

-325 IALMIQKVAIENQV
+325 MALLIQRLANENQV

-352 RHLKVGEPIPA
+352 KHLKVGEPIPA

-378 IKQAAASDELPLP
+378 IKQASATDDLPLP
-391 EIGTLPDLETKPA
+391 EIGALPDLEPGAKA
-404 A
+404 SAN

>member
-1 MVFTAK
+1 M
-7 FAGLPCWPLAIY
+7 AIY
-19 AAKAQAQRVDLAES
+19 AGKTKPQKAELAES
-33 SDTSEERQLDPTERR
+33 ADTSEEKQLDPTERR

-63 LTTFLVLV
+63 LTTFLILV

-76 LLGLGGSLMKG
+76 LIGLGGSLMKG
-87 LVNLVQQGLTFGS
+87 LVLLVQQGLTFGNS
-100 GQDWQDHLA
+100 QDWQEHLA
-109 EWASGPLMISLM
+109 EWVSGPLMNTSM
-121 WVSAIVIPLWLVSAI
+121 WVLAIVIPLWLASAI

-146 VWAFKLNPGRLDP
+146 VWAFKLNLGRLDP
-159 FEGLG
+159 IEGLG
-164 RMFSSQTVAEVFK
+164 RLVSTQTLTEVFK

-188 GVVYVM
+188 AVVYIV

-201 VLSRQDLNQALH
+201 VLSRQDVNQALS
-213 NSVGLIETGLLL
+213 NSLDLIKTGLLL

-231 VVAAVDVFIQW
+231 VVAAVDVIIQW

-281 TSRMMSALEKAD
+281 TSRMMSAMEKAD

-299 DHFSVALRYDAEKM
+299 DHYSVALRYDAEKM

-325 IALMIQKVAIENQV
+325 IALMIQRVANENQV

-391 EIGTLPDLETKPA
+391 EIGALPDLETKTVS
-404 A
+404 

>member
-1 MVFTAK
+1 M
-7 FAGLPCWPLAIY
+7 AIY
-19 AAKAQAQRVDLAES
+19 AGKTQAQRVDLAES
-33 SDTSEERQLDPTERR
+33 DTSEEKQLDPTERR

-63 LTTFLVLV
+63 LTTFLILV

-76 LLGLGGSLMKG
+76 LIGLGGSLMKG
-87 LVNLVQQGLTFGS
+87 LVLLVQQGLTFGNS
-100 GQDWQDHLA
+100 QDWQEHLA
-109 EWASGPLMISLM
+109 EWASGPLMNTLI
-121 WVSAIVIPLWLVSAI
+121 WVMAIVIPLWLASAI

-146 VWAFKLNPGRLDP
+146 VWAFKLNLARLDP
-159 FEGLG
+159 IEGLG
-164 RMFSSQTVAEVFK
+164 RLVSSQTLTEVFK

-188 GVVYVM
+188 AVVYIV

-201 VLSRQDLNQALH
+201 VLSRQDVNQALS
-213 NSVGLIETGLLL
+213 NSLDLIKTGLLL

-231 VVAAVDVFIQW
+231 VVAAVDVIIQW

-281 TSRMMSALEKAD
+281 TSRMMSAMEKAD

-299 DHFSVALRYDAEKM
+299 DHYSVALRYDAEKM

-325 IALMIQKVAIENQV
+325 IALMIQRVANENQV

-391 EIGTLPDLETKPA
+391 EIGSLPDLETKTVS
-404 A
+404 